1 MTASTVVGALFILAV
16 VVVIARTVATH
27 RRDTA
32 AVRARYKA
40 YQRGDL
46 DARDLL

>member
-1 MTASTVVGALFILAV
+1 MTGSAIVGGLFILAV
-16 VVVIARTVATH
+16 ILIIARTVATH

-46 DARDLL
+46 DAKDLL